1 MLHFAHC
8 NNSYIFVNSVYCEVT
23 TETAPG
29 ITGVCV
35 LSKQSVPHSRT
46 RNDHST
52 ETAEDYVEAI
62 ADILADQGTC
72 RVRDLATFFGVSHVT
87 VSRIVKRLQ
96 QHGLLHTR
104 PYYPIELTLKGRQ
117 LASASKHRHQI
128 VFDFLLSLG
137 LDERTAALDSEGIE
151 HHISQ
156 KTLKVMQSFTHHS
169 PGTGPS

>member
-1 MLHFAHC
+1 MLQFTHC
-8 NNSYIFVNSVYCEVT
+8 NNSYTFVNSVYCHV
-23 TETAPG
+23 
-29 ITGVCV
+29 ITGTGSGLLGVCV

-62 ADILADQGTC
+62 ADILVDQGSC
-72 RVRDLATFFGVSHVT
+72 RVRDLAAFFGVSHVT

-96 QHGLLHTR
+96 QQNLLLTR

-117 LASASKHRHQI
+117 LASDSKHRHQI

-156 KTLKVMQSFTHHS
+156 KTLNVMQSFTHHS
-169 PGTGPS
+169 PGKRQS